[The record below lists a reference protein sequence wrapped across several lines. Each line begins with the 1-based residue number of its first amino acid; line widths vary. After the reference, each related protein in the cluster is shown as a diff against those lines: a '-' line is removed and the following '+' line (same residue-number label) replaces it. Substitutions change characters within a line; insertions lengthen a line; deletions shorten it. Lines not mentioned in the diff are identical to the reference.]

1 MTIETKRTK
10 MMNCQKE
17 EEKNLQEKIGQQN
30 QMHIYRSIE
39 NPEIQLIKFQQGCQ
53 YHLIG
58 EEIVFSTNSGRIA
71 GYPYAKEK
79 SWTPTSHHILL
90 K

>member
-30 QMHIYRSIE
+30 QMHIYRSIKE
-39 NPEIQLIKFQQGCQ
+39 N
-53 YHLIG
+53 
-58 EEIVFSTNSGRIA
+58 
-71 GYPYAKEK
+71 
-79 SWTPTSHHILL
+79 
-90 K
+90 

>member
-1 MTIETKRTK
+1 
-10 MMNCQKE
+10 MMNCQKQ

-30 QMHIYRSIE
+30 QWKRTK
-39 NPEIQLIKFQQGCQ
+39 NPEIQLIKFQQGWQ

-58 EEIVFSTNSGRIA
+58 EEIIFSTNSGRTA
-71 GYPYAKEK
+71 GYPYVKEK
-79 SWTPTSHHILL
+79 SWTPSSYHILS